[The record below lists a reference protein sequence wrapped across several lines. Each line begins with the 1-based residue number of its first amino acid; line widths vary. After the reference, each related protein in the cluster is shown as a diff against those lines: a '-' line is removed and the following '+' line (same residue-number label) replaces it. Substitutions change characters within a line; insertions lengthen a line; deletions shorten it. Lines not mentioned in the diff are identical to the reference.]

1 MLNKILLKGFS
12 IIVLLSLSFGFAFGV
27 QAQEVS
33 GTVTASDDDNP
44 LPGVNIIVQ
53 GTDIGT
59 VTDVDGN
66 YTLSVPSLDET
77 LVFSFVGYQSL
88 QVPIDGRTTIDV
100 ELQSLLV
107 EGAEMV
113 VTAFGI
119 QREARSL
126 SYSTV
131 GVSTERIAEARDTN
145 IMNSL
150 QGRVGGM
157 SITQASSGVGAPT
170 RVVLRGNRSIS
181 GDSQPLYVVDGVPIR
196 GNPQDLSPDD
206 IASIDVLKG
215 PNAAALYGSA
225 AQNGAIVIETHRGQA
240 GVVNV
245 SFSNNFT
252 VSQANILTEYQ
263 NEFGQGT
270 AGNYSASSEFSWGP
284 RMEGQ
289 QVAFWTPNPGHP
301 MAGQTYSMTPQPDNV
316 SDVFR
321 TGYNNAS
328 NLTAQIGG
336 ERTQTVFSYTYT
348 SAQGIMPGN
357 DLQRNNISLRVSSD
371 LHDRL
376 QLDSRV
382 SYMRQNI
389 DNPLPQG
396 ENFANPLRNTYRMPR
411 NIQTQ
416 HYQEFEYTD
425 ADGNLRQHYF
435 NPGSNGGNNPYWVIN
450 RNLDFAERQRILA
463 MASLNFEILPTV
475 NLMVRASY
483 DGINTEN
490 ESRRYNDSYVIAQNG
505 YFSVSQGSSLE
516 WNGDFL
522 LSFEDDLTSDW
533 MVSASFGGNIKQ
545 QRNESVSSNTTSN
558 PGMTL
563 PNFFALS
570 NTQNVSSSHGIG
582 SPMDIHSLYGFGQI
596 GWRDAIYLDFTARN
610 DWSSTL
616 PADNRSYFYPSVG
629 LTAVIS
635 DLISMPEAVS
645 LFRIRASFAQ
655 VGSSAPPFQ
664 LVRTAN
670 FSAGGRN
677 GFITLSGTLPAENLR
692 PEQTDAYEIGADIRF
707 FQGRL
712 GFDIAA
718 YQTNTIDQL
727 FTVALPVGS
736 GASQFF
742 TNGGDIE
749 NKGIEIAMTTAPIRN
764 TRMSWNLDFNF
775 GLNRNM
781 VVAIDDERPRLVIG
795 SDFLRDAVIEEGRP
809 FGEVYSRGYV
819 RDDQGRV
826 QVNPNTG
833 VPLITSGKSV
843 LAANFQP
850 DWIGGINSDFSY
862 RNWNVGFVISHRQGG
877 TISSLSNA
885 VTYADGLTKQT
896 LEGRDGGLV
905 FGQNFMEHETAVYQG
920 TSTSPS
926 TPFNAED
933 FWRAVGGRNA
943 PAGEI
948 FQESATNTRL
958 RELTVGYTFPESVME
973 NLPVSG
979 ITLSFVGRNLF
990 FIYRE
995 SDHIDPDL
1003 MVGTSPAAEG
1013 FESFTLP
1020 TTRTF
1025 GANLKI
1031 DF

>member
-1 MLNKILLKGFS
+1 MLNRNKLP
-12 IIVLLSLSFGFAFGV
+12 LLSIFGAFLLLLV
-27 QAQEVS
+27 LNIDVKAQNTVS
-33 GTVTASDDDNP
+33 GTVTTDGEP
-44 LPGVNIIVQ
+44 FPGVTVTVQ
-53 GTDIGT
+53 GTNIGT
-59 VTDVDGN
+59 ATDVNGN
-66 YTLSVPSLDET
+66 YELDVPSLEGT
-77 LVFSFVGYQSL
+77 LVFSFIGYQTRSI
-88 QVPIDGRTTIDV
+88 PIDGQATIDV
-100 ELQSLLV
+100 DLQQAIV
-107 EGAEMV
+107 VGEEMV

-131 GVSTERIAEARDTN
+131 GVSTESITQARDTN
-145 IMNSL
+145 VMNSL

-196 GNPQDLSPDD
+196 GNPQDISPDD

-245 SFSNNFT
+245 SLSNNFT
-252 VSQANILTEYQ
+252 VSQANILTDYQ
-263 NEFGQGT
+263 NEYGQGT
-270 AGNYSASSEFSWGP
+270 AGNYSRSSEFSWGP

-289 QVAFWTPNPGHP
+289 QVDFWTPNPAHP
-301 MAGQTYSMTPQPDNV
+301 MAGQTYSMTPQPNNV

-348 SAQGIMPGN
+348 TAQGIMPGN

-371 LHDRL
+371 LHERL
-376 QLDSRV
+376 RLDSRL

-416 HYQEFEYTD
+416 HYREFEYTD
-425 ADGNLRQHYF
+425 PNGNLLQHYF

-450 RNLDFAERQRILA
+450 RNLDFDERERVLA
-463 MASLNFEILPTV
+463 MASLNLEILPTV

-483 DGINTEN
+483 DGLNTEG
-490 ESRRYNDSYVIAQNG
+490 ETKRYNDSYVIAPNG
-505 YFSVSQGSSLE
+505 FYAVSQANSFE
-516 WNGDFL
+516 WNGEFL
-522 LSFEDDLTSDW
+522 LRYQEDVSPDW
-533 MVSASFGGNIKQ
+533 NVSASFGGNIKQ
-545 QRNESVSSNTTSN
+545 QRNESLSSNTTSN

-582 SPMDIHSLYGFGQI
+582 SPMDIHSLYAFGQI
-596 GWRDAIYLDFTARN
+596 GWRDAIYLDVTARN

-616 PADNRSYFYPSVG
+616 PADNRSYFYPSIG
-629 LTAVIS
+629 MTAVIS
-635 DLISMPEAVS
+635 DLVSMPDVIS
-645 LFRIRASFAQ
+645 LFRLRASYAQ

-664 LVRTAN
+664 LVRTAS
-670 FSAGGRN
+670 FAAGGRG

-712 GFDIAA
+712 GIDVSA
-718 YQTNTIDQL
+718 YRTNTIDQL

-749 NKGIEIAMTTAPIRN
+749 NKGIEIALNTTPVRGTTFN
-764 TRMSWNLDFNF
+764 WNFDLNF

-826 QVNPNTG
+826 QVDPNTG
-833 VPLITSGKSV
+833 VPLITAGKSV

-850 DWIGGINSDFSY
+850 DWIGGISSDLSY

-896 LEGRDGGLV
+896 LEGRDGGLI
-905 FGQNFMEHETAVYQG
+905 FGQNFMTHETAVYQG

-926 TPFNAED
+926 TPFTAEN

-948 FQESATNTRL
+948 FQESSTNTRL
-958 RELTVGYTFPESVME
+958 RELTVGYSLPESVTD
-973 NLPVSG
+973 NLPVSN
-979 ITLSFVGRNLF
+979 ITVSFVGRNLF
-990 FIYRE
+990 FIYRA

-1025 GANLKI
+1025 GANLQI

>member
-1 MLNKILLKGFS
+1 MVFLF
-12 IIVLLSLSFGFAFGV
+12 LSFGFAFGV

-33 GTVTASDDDNP
+33 GTVTAQDDEYP

-66 YTLSVPSLDET
+66 YRLEVPSLNET
-77 LVFSFVGYQSL
+77 LVYSFVGYQT
-88 QVPIDGRTTIDV
+88 QEIPIDGRTTINV
-100 ELQSLLV
+100 EMRSLLV

-181 GDSQPLYVVDGVPIR
+181 GDSQPLYVVDGVPLR

-252 VSQANILTEYQ
+252 VSQANILTDYQ
-263 NEFGQGT
+263 NEYGQGT
-270 AGNYSASSEFSWGP
+270 AGVYSASSEFSWGP

-289 QVAFWTPNPGHP
+289 QVAFWTPNPDHP
-301 MAGQTYSMTPQPDNV
+301 MAGQTYSMTPQPNNV

-371 LHDRL
+371 LHNRL
-376 QLDSRV
+376 RLDSRV

-416 HYQEFEYTD
+416 HYREFEYTD
-425 ADGNLRQHYF
+425 INGNLRQHYF

-450 RNLDFAERQRILA
+450 RNLDFAERERVLA
-463 MASLNFEILPTV
+463 LASLNFEVLPTV

-483 DGINTEN
+483 DGLNTEA
-490 ESRRYNDSYVIAQNG
+490 EVRRYNDSYVIAQNG
-505 YFSVSQGSSLE
+505 FFQVSQANSFE

-522 LSFEDDLTSDW
+522 LSFQDDLTQDW

-545 QRNESVSSNTTSN
+545 QRNEGITSNTTSN

-563 PNFFALS
+563 PNFFALA
-570 NTQNVSSSHGIG
+570 NTQNVASSHSIG
-582 SPMDIHSLYGFGQI
+582 SPMDIHSLYAFGQI

-629 LTAVIS
+629 FTAVLS
-635 DLISMPEAVS
+635 DLISMPESIS

-664 LVRTAN
+664 LVRTAS

-692 PEQTDAYEIGADIRF
+692 PEQTDAFEIGADIRF

-749 NKGIEIAMTTAPIRN
+749 NKGLEIAMTTAPIRN

-775 GLNRNM
+775 GFNRNM

-826 QVNPNTG
+826 QVDPNTG
-833 VPLITSGKSV
+833 VPLITPGKSV

-862 RNWNVGFVISHRQGG
+862 RNWNIGFVISHRQGG

-905 FGQNFMEHETAVYQG
+905 FGQNFMTHETAVYEG

-958 RELTVGYTFPESVME
+958 RELTVGYTFPESMME

>member
-1 MLNKILLKGFS
+1 MLKSLLFKGLLVS
-12 IIVLLSLSFGFAFGV
+12 VLTFLSAAFLV
-27 QAQEVS
+27 QAQAQTVS
-33 GTVTASDDDNP
+33 GTVVTQEDGQP
-44 LPGVNIIVQ
+44 LPGVNIVIQ
-53 GTDIGT
+53 GTDTGT
-59 VTDVDGN
+59 VTDADGN
-66 YTLSVPSLDET
+66 YELSVPSSDAILI
-77 LVFSFVGYQSL
+77 FSYIGYQT
-88 QVPIDGRTTIDV
+88 QEIAIDGRTSVDL
-100 ELQSLLV
+100 EMQSLAI

-126 SYSTV
+126 SYSTQSV
-131 GVSTERIAEARDTN
+131 QTDNLVEAREAN
-145 IMNSL
+145 VMASL

-157 SITQASSGVGAPT
+157 SVTQASSGVGAPA

-181 GDSQPLYVVDGVPIR
+181 GDSQPLYIVDGVPIR

-225 AQNGAIVIETHRGQA
+225 AQNGVIVIETNRGQA
-240 GVVNV
+240 GIVNV
-245 SFSNNFT
+245 SLSNNFT
-252 VSQANILTEYQ
+252 MSQANILTDYQ
-263 NEFGQGT
+263 NIYGQGT
-270 AGNYSASSEFSWGP
+270 AGNYSPSSEFSWGP

-289 QVAFWTPNPGHP
+289 QVAFWTPNPDHQ

-321 TGYNNAS
+321 TGYNNAT
-328 NLTAQIGG
+328 NLSASIGG

-348 SAQGIMPGN
+348 DAQGIMRGN
-357 DLQRNNISLRVSSD
+357 DLQRHNVSLRVTSE
-371 LHDRL
+371 LYEGL
-376 QLDSRV
+376 TLDSRL
-382 SYMRQNI
+382 SYMRQNL

-411 NIQTQ
+411 NIQTG
-416 HYQEFEYTD
+416 HFQEFEYTD
-425 ADGNLRQHYF
+425 AEGNLRQHYF

-450 RNLDFAERQRILA
+450 RNLDFDQRERIIA
-463 MASLNFEILPTV
+463 MASLNYELLPTV
-475 NLMVRASY
+475 DLMVRASY
-483 DGINTEN
+483 DGLNTSGETI
-490 ESRRYNDSYVIAQNG
+490 RYNDSYVIAQNG
-505 YFSVSQGSSLE
+505 FYGVSQANSLE
-516 WNGDFL
+516 WNGDAL
-522 LSFEDDLTSDW
+522 LSYQDILAQDW
-533 MVSASFGGNIKQ
+533 VVSASVGGSIKQ
-545 QRNESVSSNTTSN
+545 QRNESISANTTSN

-570 NTQNVSSSHGIG
+570 NTQNVAASHGVG
-582 SPMDIHSLYGFGQI
+582 SPMDIHSLYAFGQL
-596 GWRDAIYLDFTARN
+596 GWRDAIYLDVTARN

-629 LTAVIS
+629 LSMILSDLVSLPEVIS
-635 DLISMPEAVS
+635 LAR
-645 LFRIRASFAQ
+645 FRASYAQ
-655 VGSSAPPFQ
+655 VGSSAAPYQ

-670 FSAGGRN
+670 FASGGTAG
-677 GFITLSGTLPAENLR
+677 FLTLSGTLPAENLK
-692 PEQTDAYEIGADIRF
+692 PEQTTSYELGADIRF

-712 GFDIAA
+712 GLDITA
-718 YQTNTIDQL
+718 YLTNTTNQL

-749 NKGIEIAMTTAPIRN
+749 NKGIEVNLN
-764 TRMSWNLDFNF
+764 TRPVQRTDLMWDLDFTF

-781 VVAIDDERPRLVIG
+781 VVAIDDERPRLTIA

-826 QVNPNTG
+826 QIDPGTG
-833 VPLITSGKSV
+833 LPLITPGKSV
-843 LAANFQP
+843 LAANFNP
-850 DWIGGINSDFSY
+850 DWTGGISSSLSWRNVRFS
-862 RNWNVGFVISHRQGG
+862 FLIDHRQGG

-885 VTYADGLTKQT
+885 VTYADGLTTQT
-896 LEGRDGGLV
+896 LEGRDGGLI
-905 FGQNFMEHETAVYQG
+905 FGENFMTNERAVYEG
-920 TSTSPS
+920 TDTAPSTS
-926 TPFNAED
+926 FNAED

-948 FQESATNTRL
+948 FRESATNTRM
-958 RELTVGYTFPESVME
+958 REMTIGYTLPESVVG
-973 NLPVSG
+973 NLPVNSV
-979 ITLSFVGRNLF
+979 TLSLVGRNLF

-1025 GANLKI
+1025 GANIKI
-1031 DF
+1031 DL

>member
-1 MLNKILLKGFS
+1 MLNSILSKGLLVILS
-12 IIVLLSLSFGFAFGV
+12 ALLSLGIFTRA
-27 QAQEVS
+27 QAQQVS
-33 GTVTASDDDNP
+33 GTVIAAGDEYS

-59 VTDVDGN
+59 VTDGEGN
-66 YTLSVPSLDET
+66 YELTVPSLNET
-77 LVFSFVGYQSL
+77 LVFSYVGFQTQSI
-88 QVPIDGRTTIDV
+88 PIDGRTTIDV
-100 ELQSLLV
+100 EMQSLYI
-107 EGAEMV
+107 EGGEMV

-131 GVSTERIAEARDTN
+131 GVSTETISEARDTN

-181 GDSQPLYVVDGVPIR
+181 GDSQPLYVVDGVPVR
-196 GNPQDLSPDD
+196 GNPQDLNPDD

-225 AQNGAIVIETHRGQA
+225 AQNGAIVIETHRGRA

-245 SFSNNFT
+245 SLSNNFT

-263 NEFGQGT
+263 NEYGQGT
-270 AGNYSASSEFSWGP
+270 AGSYSPSSEFSWGP

-289 QVAFWTPNPGHP
+289 QVAFWTPNPAHP

-348 SAQGIMPGN
+348 SAQGIMPEN

-371 LHDRL
+371 LHERL
-376 QLDSRV
+376 RLDSRV

-416 HYQEFEYTD
+416 HFKEFEYTD
-425 ADGNLRQHYF
+425 IDGNLRQHYF

-450 RNLDFAERQRILA
+450 RNLDFAERERVIA
-463 MASLNFEILPTV
+463 MARLDFEIHSNL

-483 DGINTEN
+483 DGLNTEN
-490 ESRRYNDSYVIAQNG
+490 ETRRYNDSYVIAQNG
-505 YFSVSQGSSLE
+505 FFAVSQGNQLE

-522 LSFEDDLTSDW
+522 LSFQDDLTQDW
-533 MVSASFGGNIKQ
+533 MVSASVGGNIKQ

-570 NTQNVSSSHGIG
+570 NTQNVASSHNIG
-582 SPMDIHSLYGFGQI
+582 SPMDIHSLYAFGQI
-596 GWRDAIYLDFTARN
+596 GWRDAVYVDFTARN

-629 LTAVIS
+629 LTAVLS
-635 DLISMPEAVS
+635 DLISMPEVIS
-645 LFRIRASFAQ
+645 LARIRASYAQ

-664 LVRTAN
+664 LVRTAG

-692 PEQTDAYEIGADIRF
+692 PEQTDAFEIGADIRF

-712 GFDIAA
+712 GFDISA
-718 YQTNTIDQL
+718 YQTNTTDQL

-749 NKGIEIAMTTAPIRN
+749 NKGIEIAVNTTPVQG
-764 TRMSWNLDFNF
+764 TNLNWDFNLNF

-781 VVAIDDERPRLVIG
+781 VVAIDDERPRLNIG
-795 SDFLRDAVIEEGRP
+795 SDFLRDAVIEEGQP

-819 RDDQGRV
+819 RDNQGRI
-826 QVNPNTG
+826 QIDPDTG
-833 VPLITSGKSV
+833 LPLITAGKSV
-843 LAANFQP
+843 RAANFQP
-850 DWIGGINSDFSY
+850 DWIGGISSRLSY
-862 RNWNVGFVISHRQGG
+862 RSWNVGFVISHRQGG

-896 LEGRDGGLV
+896 LEGRDGGLI
-905 FGQNFMEHETAVYQG
+905 FGQNFMTHETAVYEG
-920 TSTSPS
+920 TDTAPT

-958 RELTVGYTFPESVME
+958 RELTIGYSFPESIME
-973 NLPVSG
+973 NLPVSNV
-979 ITLSFVGRNLF
+979 TLSLVGRNLF

-1025 GANLKI
+1025 GANIKI